1 MARNQTVPL
10 SYGSTAGNNALF
22 SNLIPLTENVSLS
35 APLICIGQDLSVG
48 QINLTGIFVSP
59 VGQITIILSD
69 HISEQQLSA
78 LLAELQSWDCE
89 KLDSIASDYTYRTRG
104 QAFRIIDLMA
114 ERGHLN
120 FSSDV
125 ELTKSINRC
134 MQSGSFNL
142 LRTGKSD

>member
-1 MARNQTVPL
+1 MALKQTAAPL
-10 SYGSTAGNNALF
+10 CGSTVENDTLF
-22 SNLIPLTENVSLS
+22 GNLIPLTENVSPS

-59 VGQITIILSD
+59 AGQITIILSD

-78 LLAELQSWDCE
+78 LLAELRSWGCE

-114 ERGHLN
+114 EHGHLN
-120 FSSDV
+120 FSDDG
-125 ELTKSINRC
+125 ELTKNINRC

-142 LRTGKSD
+142 LRIGEQG